1 MTGGAASFTLGG
13 GQATLLFLVMLRC
26 TGLVFTA
33 PIFGHHSLP
42 TLVKF
47 GFAAALTIALATGA
61 GLNAGSLPLM
71 AAAPL
76 ELIIGMSLGFIL
88 GMGFEAIEMAGRVI
102 SIQLGLSLGSVFSPT
117 EQEASTSL
125 DPFFSV
131 LAGLVFLAM
140 GLPLQ
145 VVRALA
151 NSFAVYPV
159 GAGLPADLAQTGAQ
173 TIALALELGVRVA
186 LPVALV
192 LLLVELSV
200 ALLARA
206 IPQINVFI
214 LGLPLKMLVGVAVL
228 AMAMPS
234 LITGAETIFRFVF
247 NAATGGAVSA

>member
-1 MTGGAASFTLGG
+1 MTFSLGG

-26 TGLVFTA
+26 TGLVITA
-33 PIFGHHSLP
+33 PIFGHHSIP
-42 TLVKF
+42 AMVKF
-47 GFAAALTIALATGA
+47 GLAATLTVALAAGA
-61 GLNAGSLPLM
+61 GVNAGYLPLL

-76 ELIIGMSLGFIL
+76 ELLIGLALGFIL
-88 GMGFEAIEMAGRVI
+88 SMGFQAIEIAGRVI

-117 EQEASTSL
+117 EQEAATAL

-131 LAGLVFLAM
+131 LAGLTFLAM
-140 GLPLQ
+140 GLHLA

-151 NSFAVYPV
+151 NSFVVWPI
-159 GAGLPADLAQTGAQ
+159 GGGWPADLSQTGAQ
-173 TIALALELGVRVA
+173 TLALALELGVRVA

-234 LITGAETIFRFVF
+234 LIAGAQSIFRFVF
-247 NAATGGAVSA
+247 NAATGGAVTS